1 MVDFGNTVPA
11 PAVDSGMKCASLGV
25 GLAVLG
31 TLVSGCVVNVD
42 TQAEIVR
49 EEKRFTVAGTPEL
62 HLTTFDGSIEIQSW
76 DKADV
81 LVEIEKRGPTRES
94 VDALEVRTSQNGA
107 RIELEVK
114 RPRSETFSG
123 VGFHQ
128 SATAKLIVS
137 VPRTANIVASSGDGS
152 ISIERVNGRL
162 ELRTGDGSIRARNVA
177 GDVTINTGDGSVT
190 VDDAEGRLDVD
201 TGDGG
206 VTVSGRL
213 TRVKIHT
220 GDGSITYRAEPESRM
235 TEDSEITT
243 GDGGVT
249 VYLPKGFNAQVDAHT
264 GDGSIRSEL
273 QLEGGDQGVE
283 AEKDGED
290 REERRRTLR
299 GRLGDGGKNLRIRT
313 GDGSIRLRSS

>member
-1 MVDFGNTVPA
+1 MKPA
-11 PAVDSGMKCASLGV
+11 TLGV
-25 GLAVLG
+25 GLALLG
-31 TLVSGCVVNVD
+31 SLAAGCVVNVD

-76 DKADV
+76 DKSEV

-94 VDALEVRTSQNGA
+94 VDALDIRTAQNGA

-114 RPRSETFSG
+114 KPRSESFSG
-123 VGFHQ
+123 VGIHRT
-128 SATAKLIVS
+128 ATAKLIVS
-137 VPRTANIVASSGDGS
+137 LPRHSNIVASSGDGS
-152 ISIERVNGRL
+152 INIERVNGRI
-162 ELRTGDGSIRARNVA
+162 ELRTGDGSIRATEVS
-177 GDVTINTGDGSVT
+177 GDVAVNTGDGSVT
-190 VDDAEGRLDVD
+190 VNHAEGRLEIE

-206 VTVSGRL
+206 VTVNGRH

-235 TEDSEITT
+235 DEDWEITT

-249 VYLPKGFNAQVDAHT
+249 VYLPRSFNAQLDAHT
-264 GDGSIRSEL
+264 GDGSIRNEL
-273 QLEGGDQGVE
+273 QIDGQDQVE
-283 AEKDGED
+283 NDKDGED
-290 REERRRTLR
+290 RDERRRTLR

-313 GDGSIRLRSS
+313 GDGSIRLRST

>member
-1 MVDFGNTVPA
+1 
-11 PAVDSGMKCASLGV
+11 MKSATLGV
-25 GLAVLG
+25 GLALLG
-31 TLVSGCVVNVD
+31 TLASGCVVNVD

-76 DKADV
+76 DKSEV

-94 VDALEVRTSQNGA
+94 VDALDIRTAQNGA

-114 RPRSETFSG
+114 KPRSESFSG
-123 VGFHQ
+123 VGIHRT
-128 SATAKLIVS
+128 ATAKLIVS
-137 VPRTANIVASSGDGS
+137 LPRHSNIIASSGDGS
-152 ISIERVNGRL
+152 INLERVNGRV
-162 ELRTGDGSIRARNVA
+162 ELRTGDGSIRATDVS
-177 GDVTINTGDGSVT
+177 GDVAINTGDGSVT
-190 VDDAEGRLDVD
+190 VNHAEGRLEIE

-206 VTVSGRL
+206 VTVNGRH

-235 TEDSEITT
+235 DEDWEITT

-249 VYLPKGFNAQVDAHT
+249 VYLPRGFNAQVDAHT
-264 GDGSIRSEL
+264 GDGSIRNEL
-273 QLEGGDQGVE
+273 QIEGQDQVE
-283 AEKDGED
+283 KDKDGED
-290 REERRRTLR
+290 RDEHRRTLR

-313 GDGSIRLRSS
+313 GDGSIRLRST